1 MDSFEF
7 NKIAAAVL
15 IVALLFIGIKEI
27 ANSIYNVDKL
37 EKSAYKVEGLENTDD
52 NKALKPKKV
61 VESLKPIT
69 PLLASANIESGE
81 KIFKKCAACH
91 SIQKGGDNR
100 IGPALWNV
108 VDRKVG
114 SLDGFKYSAALKN
127 YNKNWTYEELNGFLH
142 KPLKYIKGTKMAF
155 AGLRKEMD
163 RANIIA
169 YLNSMG
175 DSPKSLK

>member
-1 MDSFEF
+1 MA
-7 NKIAAAVL
+7 KKQVL
-15 IVALLFIGIKEI
+15 P
-27 ANSIYNVDKL
+27 YVDK
-37 EKSAYKVEGLENTDD
+37 KSSKKSQVREMFDSISSRYDIINRIISGGLDIKWRKNLVKV
-52 NKALKPKKV
+52 LKPKKV

>member
-15 IVALLFIGIKEI
+15 ITALLLIGIKEI
-27 ANSIYNVDKL
+27 GNSIFKTEKL
-37 EKSAYKVEGLENTDD
+37 EKSAYKVEGLEKTT
-52 NKALKPKKV
+52 KSEIGEPKKI
-61 VESLKPIT
+61 ELTLKPIA
-69 PLLASANIESGE
+69 PLLATANIDEGK

-91 SIQKGGDNR
+91 SIEQGGKNK
-100 IGPALWNV
+100 IGPALWSV

-114 SLDGFKYSAALKN
+114 SVEGFKYSNALKN
-127 YNKNWTYEELNGFLH
+127 YNKNWTHEELNGFLH

-155 AGLRKEMD
+155 AGLRKDSD

-175 DSPKSLK
+175 SNPKPLK

>member
-15 IVALLFIGIKEI
+15 ITALLLIGIKEI
-27 ANSIYNVDKL
+27 GNSIFKNEKL
-37 EKSAYKVEGLENTDD
+37 EQSAYKVEGLEKTTKSEKDV
-52 NKALKPKKV
+52 PKKI
-61 VESLKPIT
+61 EASLQPIA
-69 PLLASANIESGE
+69 PMLATASIDEGK

-91 SIQKGGDNR
+91 SIEQGGKNK
-100 IGPALWNV
+100 IGPALWSV

-114 SLDGFKYSAALKN
+114 SVEGFKYSNALKN
-127 YNKNWTYEELNGFLH
+127 YNKDWTFEELNGFLH

-155 AGLRKEMD
+155 AGLRKDSD

-175 DSPKSLK
+175 SSPKPLK

>member
-1 MDSFEF
+1 MDSFEL
-7 NKIAAAVL
+7 NKIIAAVL
-15 IVALLFIGIKEI
+15 LTALIVIGIGKFTDILFHVKKPEQ
-27 ANSIYNVDKL
+27 
-37 EKSAYKVEGLENTDD
+37 SAYKVEGLEDTDD
-52 NKALKPKKV
+52 NKVQKPKKV
-61 VESLKPIT
+61 VENLKPIT